1 VGVRQVLLWL
11 LPQKVRFKFKLEAY
25 VVLRSTESHAV
36 LSLLG
41 VFGSRYFQFTFIDAL
56 RMRVQ
61 ERCGILILN
70 VQVQ

>member
-1 VGVRQVLLWL
+1 MGVRQVLLWL

-41 VFGSRYFQFTFIDAL
+41 VFGSRYFQFTYTKQLVKSNDKVTKSFAYL
-56 RMRVQ
+56 H
-61 ERCGILILN
+61 
-70 VQVQ
+70 

>member
-1 VGVRQVLLWL
+1 MGVRQVLLWL

-41 VFGSRYFQFTFIDAL
+41 VFGSRYFQITYTKQLVKSNDKVTKSFAYL
-56 RMRVQ
+56 H
-61 ERCGILILN
+61 
-70 VQVQ
+70 

>member
-41 VFGSRYFQFTFIDAL
+41 VFGSRYFQFTYTKQLVKSNDKVTKSFAYL
-56 RMRVQ
+56 H
-61 ERCGILILN
+61 
-70 VQVQ
+70 